1 MGFQSFCWFIKDI
14 EIWALVP
21 VLYNPFF
28 YNYCMVCTVQ
38 HDQLFTTEAQQEVV
52 QMYFSD
58 MRLLTSDCDL
68 ELSYFGKPIQ
78 LRISEVTSQCHNYSN
93 DESLSHDM
101 SNLNLSSYEPV
112 SGKFITSL

>member
-1 MGFQSFCWFIKDI
+1 
-14 EIWALVP
+14 
-21 VLYNPFF
+21 
-28 YNYCMVCTVQ
+28 
-38 HDQLFTTEAQQEVV
+38 
-52 QMYFSD
+52 MYFSD

-112 SGKFITSL
+112 SGKFITSI